1 MARKKKKSVVILKNP
16 LDFTLLITVF
26 ILLGL
31 GIITVLSAS
40 SPTALAETGNS
51 YKYVGK
57 QIFSAIIGIILMF
70 TLSKVDYKIWQR
82 KYMLIY
88 LVCIVLL
95 ISVVIAGAA
104 AGGATRWLD
113 LGFISFQPSEVAKI
127 GIIIFYSALLTRNR
141 DKLKSITDGFFK
153 PLLWLLPIIGI
164 VLILQNHFSATL
176 VLCALAVILM
186 LLAGCSRNISIII
199 QRSRIQTS
207 KIYNFLRSMARCI
220 RRWLA
225 NYPKSICYWFRRI
238 IWCRTR
244 RK

>member
-88 LVCIVLL
+88 FSLYCI
-95 ISVVIAGAA
+95 INKRCNS
-104 AGGATRWLD
+104 R
-113 LGFISFQPSEVAKI
+113 S
-127 GIIIFYSALLTRNR
+127 
-141 DKLKSITDGFFK
+141 
-153 PLLWLLPIIGI
+153 
-164 VLILQNHFSATL
+164 
-176 VLCALAVILM
+176 
-186 LLAGCSRNISIII
+186 CSR
-199 QRSRIQTS
+199 
-207 KIYNFLRSMARCI
+207 
-220 RRWLA
+220 W
-225 NYPKSICYWFRRI
+225 CY
-238 IWCRTR
+238 
-244 RK
+244 